1 LIEILYLMDNL
12 NVEIIV
18 NSVNLDGHVFVEN
31 AGQLVN
37 VDGIVLFVNLLQSLN
52 NKDNLNKL
60 RFC

>member
-1 LIEILYLMDNL
+1 MDNL

-31 AGQLVN
+31 AGQLIN

>member
-1 LIEILYLMDNL
+1 MDNL

-18 NSVNLDGHVFVEN
+18 NNVNLDGHVFVEN